1 MVACLVTACAKDPP
15 PRDPPGERT
24 EPTAV
29 AAADAPR
36 PRNEAKPAAV
46 AADSA
51 AAASLGPRPAAQAL
65 VTDHPGDPA
74 PARSGSDVPPVPGP
88 RPPGSRIEKR
98 AAPRPQAPSGADEG
112 APVPAASREGS
123 PAPATPRAQ
132 ALAAAA
138 APMLQAAASSPAPPR
153 GSPAD
158 ASPRDLRALPT
169 SWTMAQVEGYMEQE
183 IERGLGVACTFC
195 HDERDYAAGHANK
208 DVARAMIR
216 MTRALNRQHFGGQN
230 TITCFSCHKGKRKP

>member
-24 EPTAV
+24 G
-29 AAADAPR
+29 
-36 PRNEAKPAAV
+36 PAAV

-51 AAASLGPRPAAQAL
+51 AAASLGPQPAAQAL
-65 VTDHPGDPA
+65 VTAPSGDPA
-74 PARSGSDVPPVPGP
+74 PARSGRDEPPVPG
-88 RPPGSRIEKR
+88 SQIEKR
-98 AAPRPQAPSGADEG
+98 AAPRPRAQAPSGADEG

-123 PAPATPRAQ
+123 PAPAAPRAH
-132 ALAAAA
+132 ALAA

-183 IERGLGVACTFC
+183 VERGLGVACTFC

-208 DVARAMIR
+208 DIARAMIR
-216 MTRALNRQHFGGQN
+216 MTRAINRQHFGGQN